1 MRERTIVAIG
11 GAVIKTAY
19 DEIKECAR
27 RKLFDALIHN
37 GGSIFHDFQ
46 RTTEKLEGHS
56 HSLDTLME
64 DPGLNKNASQLVW
77 DWILTNTSPVDS
89 LTDICDKNDMDV
101 LLFTGLGCDFWQTF
115 KESTHWERMARLAK
129 MDFDRLCFLME
140 EPFRFICMGSAVIH
154 PEVFTKALA
163 IAKPKEFTADVVDFL
178 DMYRP
183 RTRVAKF
190 GKYYRMN
197 HKDFLTEWLNKNLH
211 NLSYLSFS
219 ETMGA
224 EIGTNH

>member
-1 MRERTIVAIG
+1 MRTILAIG
-11 GAVIKTAY
+11 GGVIKTAHE
-19 DEIKECAR
+19 EIKECAR
-27 RKLFDALIHN
+27 RKLFDVLIHN

-46 RTTEKLEGHS
+46 RTTEKLESHS
-56 HSLDTLME
+56 HSLDALME
-64 DPGLNKNASQLVW
+64 NPGLNKEASQLVW
-77 DWILTNTSPVDS
+77 DWICLNVASEGS
-89 LTDICDKNDMDV
+89 LTDICDKADMDV

-163 IAKPKEFTADVVDFL
+163 IAKPKDFTADVVDFL

-190 GKYYRMN
+190 GNYFQME
-197 HKDFLTEWLNKNLH
+197 HKDFLTRWLNEGISKFHHLT
-211 NLSYLSFS
+211 FS
-219 ETMGA
+219 EIMGVG
-224 EIGTNH
+224 IGTNH